1 MGIILG
7 VIFHFIGG
15 FASGSFYMPYKK
27 VKGWSWENFWI
38 IGGLFSWLIV
48 PPLAAYLTIP
58 GFMDIIKGAGGSVLG
73 TTFLMGLLWGIGGLT
88 YGLGVRYLGVS
99 LGSSIILGL
108 CSIFGAI
115 VPSIY
120 YYFNPKTGK
129 DTITYL
135 GGTTWGQLVI
145 LGLILCIIGI
155 VICGKAG
162 GMKDKEMGEAK
173 VDASGSEFKLT
184 KGLILAV
191 ISGVLSACFSF
202 GIEAGTSM
210 GKVANDAWVAANP
223 GQGEFLFRNNVIFV
237 VILWGGLT
245 TNFIWCMILNARN
258 KSFGDYTNKK
268 SPLLRNYLLCA
279 LGGTMW
285 FLQFFFYGM
294 GESKMGN
301 GASSWIL
308 HMSFIILVANMWGLV
323 LKEWKNVSKKTT
335 ITITVGILTIILS
348 ILLVGLGNNKKPTS
362 SIKKDSISNAVRVND
377 AGQMEVDFSNNEHI
391 KDVQLA
397 DAVTGLV
404 VYTSTLTEPKLLIDV
419 KGMAKGDYVL
429 KYLVDGHW
437 SPGDRLSIK

>member
-1 MGIILG
+1 MGVILG

-27 VKGWSWENFWI
+27 VKGWSWESFWI
-38 IGGLFSWLIV
+38 VGGLFSWLIV

-58 GFMDIIKGAGGSVLG
+58 GFMDIIKAAPSSVIGS
-73 TTFLMGLLWGIGGLT
+73 TFLMGLLWGIGGLT

-108 CSIFGAI
+108 CSFFGAI

-120 YYFNPKTGK
+120 YYFNPKEGK
-129 DTITYL
+129 DTIADL
-135 GGTTWGQLVI
+135 FGSSWGQMVM
-145 LGLILCIIGI
+145 LGLFLCIVGI

-162 GMKDKEMGEAK
+162 SMKDKDLAKREDEQLHLDAAGAHGETIVK
-173 VDASGSEFKLT
+173 HSHIDASGSEFLLV
-184 KGLILAV
+184 KGLILAI

-202 GIEAGTSM
+202 GIEAGTTM
-210 GKVANDAWVAANP
+210 GATANEIWKTAHP

-245 TNFIWCMILNARN
+245 TNFIWCMILNAKN

-268 SPLLRNYLLCA
+268 SPLLKNYLLCA

-308 HMSFIILVANMWGLV
+308 HMSFIILVANSWGIV
-323 LKEWKNVSKKTT
+323 LKEWKGVSKKTRTT
-335 ITITVGILTIILS
+335 IIIGILTILASVFI
-348 ILLVGLGNNKKPTS
+348 VGIGNSMK
-362 SIKKDSISNAVRVND
+362 
-377 AGQMEVDFSNNEHI
+377 
-391 KDVQLA
+391 
-397 DAVTGLV
+397 
-404 VYTSTLTEPKLLIDV
+404 
-419 KGMAKGDYVL
+419 
-429 KYLVDGHW
+429 
-437 SPGDRLSIK
+437 